1 MGWLCPV
8 VNCFHPWTT
17 LRPFVLHNRSLSL
30 TLRCILTLT
39 PLSHLPGWGLCSQV
53 GRNKWRVLLLS
64 QKVENNS
71 KSNSNIH
78 PTLAVGYY
86 LVAKSYE
93 TLCDPTDCIPPSS
106 SVHAISQARI
116 LGWVITSFSIP
127 LLWNNTQVRYWWML
141 MWNQKVNGFSKV

>member
-39 PLSHLPGWGLCSQV
+39 PLSHYQGGVCVPRLAEISGGSCCCL
-53 GRNKWRVLLLS
+53 RKW
-64 QKVENNS
+64 KNNS

-78 PTLAVGYY
+78 PTLAVGYC

-93 TLCDPTDCIPPSS
+93 TLCDPTDCSPPSS